1 MRLQV
6 PRAACLEAAVEML
19 LKSKHDFALLYVGK
33 RQPDPVPAALAAQV
47 AELTAAGKLL
57 EAERA
62 DFGVLFRQVH
72 HAPRT
77 THHASRTTH
86 HAPCTVHR
94 APCIMHHAPYTVHTT
109 RHAPC
114 HALPADGR
122 LRRAWRAGDHC

>member
-19 LKSKHDFALLYVGK
+19 LESKHDFALLYVGK

-72 HAPRT
+72 HAPCA
-77 THHASRTTH
+77 THRAPCAMH
-86 HAPCTVHR
+86 HAPCT
-94 APCIMHHAPYTVHTT
+94 MHHAP
-109 RHAPC
+109 
-114 HALPADGR
+114 
-122 LRRAWRAGDHC
+122 

>member
-77 THHASRTTH
+77 THHAPRATHTGTAADEAAAGRRSARCRWGCRPSTPTRWAAAWQRWGHWDARTR
-86 HAPCTVHR
+86 CR
-94 APCIMHHAPYTVHTT
+94 
-109 RHAPC
+109 
-114 HALPADGR
+114 
-122 LRRAWRAGDHC
+122 

>member
-1 MRLQV
+1 
-6 PRAACLEAAVEML
+6 AAVEML

-77 THHASRTTH
+77 THHAPRTTHRSPRTTH
-86 HAPCTVHR
+86 HSP
-94 APCIMHHAPYTVHTT
+94 PTT
-109 RHAPC
+109 RHSPRTTHRSPRTTHHSPLTTC
-114 HALPADGR
+114 YFYCYFVLTT
-122 LRRAWRAGDHC
+122 